1 MKKVLYKILAA
12 IIVLVI
18 AWFAFIYYVPYSQG
32 TRSGELIKISN
43 RGVFFKT
50 WQGEISQ
57 GISGAQVFTF
67 SILYKAKRL

>member
-1 MKKVLYKILAA
+1 MKKALYKLLAA

-43 RGVFFKT
+43 RGVFLKL
-50 WQGEISQ
+50 GK
-57 GISGAQVFTF
+57 V
-67 SILYKAKRL
+67 K